1 MVTQQL
7 AGHAGENP
15 SLTKTCTSAD
25 EIRQYIGENQ
35 KQLKEIAFNED
46 KKRKVLVDEALLKT
60 LRPDDMTPEVQN
72 VVQREVAKT
81 KGKEPMSKFCSR
93 SVRRRSRPLARPC
106 VCCFFSMTNSFQNV
120 LV

>member
-72 VVQREVAKT
+72 VVQREVAKMVKNQRERT
-81 KGKEPMSKFCSR
+81 NEQVLQQKRVTQKQATCKIMC
-93 SVRRRSRPLARPC
+93 LLI
-106 VCCFFSMTNSFQNV
+106 FFND
-120 LV
+120 

>member
-72 VVQREVAKT
+72 VVQREVAKMV
-81 KGKEPMSKFCSR
+81 KNQRESSAAEACDAEAGHLQDHVF
-93 SVRRRSRPLARPC
+93 V
-106 VCCFFSMTNSFQNV
+106 VFFQ
-120 LV
+120 

>member
-1 MVTQQL
+1 MSHLNHPFRSFVAGNSSSPGEAGFLQGREMVTQQL

-46 KKRKVLVDEALLKT
+46 KKRKVPGGRSSAQDLEA
-60 LRPDDMTPEVQN
+60 
-72 VVQREVAKT
+72 
-81 KGKEPMSKFCSR
+81 
-93 SVRRRSRPLARPC
+93 
-106 VCCFFSMTNSFQNV
+106 
-120 LV
+120 